1 MFSEIVLSCFIIA
14 TMSAGIAQAQQ
25 VGSAQ
30 DGLQF
35 AREACAECHLVDKTV
50 GESPNTDAPT
60 FEAIAKTPGLTSMAL
75 AVALQTSHRAMP
87 NIVVKSEDAQ
97 NITAYILSLRE
108 AD

>member
-60 FEAIAKTPGLTSMAL
+60 FEAIAKNSRPNEHGAGCRAADL
-75 AVALQTSHRAMP
+75 ASRHAKHCREKRGCPKYHRLY
-87 NIVVKSEDAQ
+87 SEPER
-97 NITAYILSLRE
+97 S
-108 AD
+108 